1 MRVPFR
7 GRATSTARSQ
17 EQSRETARRAD
28 QIAHA
33 HVAQPRGDT
42 HASSDTPWDK
52 RAYKESVHSTP
63 LPLDD
68 KRERGVGGGASPS
81 TGKASFNEI
90 QRARRAPRAQATAR
104 NAEEPRQRQGQSTG
118 RRPSRTQVALGI
130 GFAGRTAQWVST
142 VAFRDP
148 HLGKE
153 IADGADYVRDA
164 LLARLDIPIRIGA
177 KHAYADIKGAVRRL
191 RTEDAGPA
199 HDHEARRQNDIPSG
213 RDRSP
218 SGGQVRGAR
227 ESHGQTQGQGQGGGK
242 GQGHRRRMGH
252 RRGSHRSHKRGQPAP
267 RVPVAGESPDRGNAS
282 FKEAGK
288 ARSPRRG
295 GAKTLGSGG
304 GDADRDVV
312 RERVALGVNV
322 AGRGAGWVATSFFRR
337 PELGKGIA
345 DTADYARDA
354 ILVKGDGPII
364 SRAKKSY
371 VDLKDSIHRWRGEGR
386 DMGAKSQRSADVASA
401 RERLLTAR
409 QGGRVSQ
416 DKSAGQDHGRS
427 QGQADSQGR
436 RRVRIVRRD
445 RGQGDDGGHRRG
457 GRERGAGG
465 SAGPHK
471 DNSGPVQK
479 RIHGKARQMPSSAPR
494 RSRGPSL

>member
-7 GRATSTARSQ
+7 GRATSTVQSQ

-33 HVAQPRGDT
+33 RVAEPRGDT
-42 HASSDTPWDK
+42 HASSDTPRDK
-52 RAYKESVHSTP
+52 RAYKDSVHSTP
-63 LPLDD
+63 LPLDG
-68 KRERGVGGGASPS
+68 KRERGMDGGASPRA
-81 TGKASFNEI
+81 GKASFKEI

-104 NAEEPRQRQGQSTG
+104 NVGEPRQRQGQSTG

-164 LLARLDIPIRIGA
+164 LLARLDVPIRTGA

-199 HDHEARRQNDIPSG
+199 HDHEARRQNDVPSG

-218 SGGQVRGAR
+218 GGGQVRGAR

-242 GQGHRRRMGH
+242 GQGHRRRTGR
-252 RRGSHRSHKRGQPAP
+252 RRGSHHSHKRGQAAP
-267 RVPVAGESPDRGNAS
+267 RVPIAGESPDRGKAS

-288 ARSPRRG
+288 ARGPRRG
-295 GAKTLGSGG
+295 GAKTLGAGG
-304 GDADRDVV
+304 GDVV

-322 AGRGAGWVATSFFRR
+322 AGRGTGWVATSFFRR

-354 ILVKGDGPII
+354 ILVKGDGSIV

-371 VDLKDSIHRWRGEGR
+371 ADLKDSIRRLHGEGR
-386 DMGAKSQRSADVASA
+386 DMGAKAQRSADVGSA
-401 RERLLTAR
+401 HARLLTAR

-427 QGQADSQGR
+427 QGQADGQGR
-436 RRVRIVRRD
+436 RRVRIARRD
-445 RGQGDDGGHRRG
+445 RS
-457 GRERGAGG
+457 AGG

-479 RIHGKARQMPSSAPR
+479 RIDGKARQMPSSAPR